1 MKSTGEV
8 LGVGKNL
15 NEALFKGLVS
25 AGFRVDFHKRE
36 RHGVLITVTKQD
48 RFEIVSL
55 AKKLDDIGAQIW
67 ATPETAKAIE
77 SLGIDVKVVNK
88 LYEDNSIM
96 ELVESGKLDYIV
108 YTGKSDKKS
117 IADYIKLFNR
127 ANQLGIA
134 TLTSLDTANAL
145 ADIIASRYNQ
155 LNTELVDINNMRNK
169 KGILKFSKMHG
180 TGDDYIFFNNQC
192 GIITCPESFAIE
204 FSDRHKGIGGDG
216 IVLIEESENADAKMR
231 IFNIDGSEGKMAGNS
246 IRCLGKFLYDNDM
259 VKKENMKIETASGIK
274 ELKLFTRNGL
284 VSSVTVNMG
293 SAEFNPSLIPVALD
307 GENIINRKA
316 VFGGKDYNIT
326 CVSVGNPH
334 CVVFVDNVDKIDI
347 EAVGPQFEASRLF
360 PERINTEFVRIVNS
374 RTLKMRVWE
383 RGNGETPAC
392 GTGACAAVAAA
403 VANGY
408 CNKGEDITVKL
419 RGGDLIVNYT
429 DECITLTGDCNL
441 VYKGEIEY

>member
-1 MKSTGEV
+1 
-8 LGVGKNL
+8 
-15 NEALFKGLVS
+15 
-25 AGFRVDFHKRE
+25 
-36 RHGVLITVTKQD
+36 
-48 RFEIVSL
+48 
-55 AKKLDDIGAQIW
+55 
-67 ATPETAKAIE
+67 
-77 SLGIDVKVVNK
+77 
-88 LYEDNSIM
+88 
-96 ELVESGKLDYIV
+96 
-108 YTGKSDKKS
+108 
-117 IADYIKLFNR
+117 
-127 ANQLGIA
+127 
-134 TLTSLDTANAL
+134 
-145 ADIIASRYNQ
+145 
-155 LNTELVDINNMRNK
+155 
-169 KGILKFSKMHG
+169 
-180 TGDDYIFFNNQC
+180 
-192 GIITCPESFAIE
+192 
-204 FSDRHKGIGGDG
+204 
-216 IVLIEESENADAKMR
+216 
-231 IFNIDGSEGKMAGNS
+231 MAGNS

-347 EAVGPQFEASRLF
+347 EAVGPQFESSRLF